1 MLNTVLTG
9 KLKPP
14 LQKKILDISVKPS
27 PWFIMVIELSGVQF
41 GLNVARVRFEITQY
55 KVWFQK
61 KIARQLPL
69 VKSPLYYR
77 HFEIAEFSQYQ
88 YEWSSTRA
96 GGAPY
101 VSKSTLPRK
110 FGNHVTV
117 HRPSTVR
124 PHLGIPM
131 FTLTLSSYF
140 GSLGEN
146 WLHINVVINWRLSNK
161 VSANQYYLT
170 VSRAQVSRPIHVEY
184 FLKLSADKLLVFKWS
199 QAQV

>member
-1 MLNTVLTG
+1 MTG

-14 LQKKILDISVKPS
+14 LQKKILEISVKPS

-41 GLNVARVRFEITQY
+41 GLNAARVRFEITLH

-88 YEWSSTRA
+88 YERSSTRA

-101 VSKSTLPRK
+101 LSKSTLPRT

-117 HRPSTVR
+117 HRLLAIDPVTE
-124 PHLGIPM
+124 
-131 FTLTLSSYF
+131 TLPQQLMELDEERYLYYTL
-140 GSLGEN
+140 
-146 WLHINVVINWRLSNK
+146 
-161 VSANQYYLT
+161 YYY
-170 VSRAQVSRPIHVEY
+170 SQ
-184 FLKLSADKLLVFKWS
+184 WS
-199 QAQV
+199 DY

>member
-14 LQKKILDISVKPS
+14 LQRKFLEISVKPS

-88 YEWSSTRA
+88 YERSSTRA

-101 VSKSTLPRK
+101 LSKSTLPRT

-146 WLHINVVINWRLSNK
+146 WLHINVVINWRLSK
-161 VSANQYYLT
+161 QGI
-170 VSRAQVSRPIHVEY
+170 R
-184 FLKLSADKLLVFKWS
+184 
-199 QAQV
+199 